1 MARATDDTDVSWAAF
16 STAVAV
22 LTSLR
27 ARSGDSQADLIGSQP
42 PERVVTALAII
53 STALL
58 EALTPTAGGDLFL
71 GQLGLAALE
80 HSAKQSGGH
89 A

>member
-1 MARATDDTDVSWAAF
+1 MARATDDTAVSWPAF
-16 STAVAV
+16 SSAVAV

-27 ARSGDSQADLIGSQP
+27 ARSGDSQAALIDGQP
-42 PERVVTALAII
+42 PGQVIAALAII

-58 EALTPTAGGDLFL
+58 KALAPDAGGDLFL

-80 HSAKQSGGH
+80 HSAKQSGGP